1 MKALVTGGA
10 GFIGS
15 HLCEALLERG
25 DEVVALDDLST
36 GRLKNISHLMEK
48 DEFQFIQDSAANQI
62 LVDELAEQCDLIY
75 HLAASV
81 GVELII
87 SEPVKTIQNNLQ
99 SCEVVFS
106 AAAKFRRRVLLT
118 SSSEVYGKSKAVPFH
133 EDDDTRLGPTSLSR
147 WSYAASKI
155 VSEHL
160 ALAYHRQHQLPAIIV
175 RLFNT
180 VGPRQTGRYGMVI
193 PRFVQAALNGEDVC
207 VYGSGE
213 QTRCFVDV
221 ADVVDALLKLP
232 GEGQAIGQVF
242 NLGSDE
248 EVSIIQLAERII
260 AITGSKSRIR
270 QVSYEQAYGV
280 GFEDLLRRRPSLTKI
295 KKLIG
300 YQPRRSLDEILART
314 ARHFKDTNQ
323 GQK

>member
-1 MKALVTGGA
+1 MRALVTGGA

-25 DEVVALDDLST
+25 DDVVALDDLST
-36 GRLKNISHLMEK
+36 GRRENIGHLQEK
-48 DEFQFIQDSAANQI
+48 EGFQFIQDSAANQA
-62 LVDELAEQCDLIY
+62 LVEELAEQCDLIY
-75 HLAASV
+75 HLAAAV

-99 SCEVVFS
+99 TCEVVFS
-106 AAAKFRRRVLLT
+106 AATKFRRRVLLT

-133 EDDDTRLGPTSLSR
+133 EDDDTRLGPTSVSR

-155 VSEHL
+155 VDEHL

-193 PRFVQAALNGEDVC
+193 PRFVQSALKGEDIC
-207 VYGSGE
+207 VYGSGQ
-213 QTRCFVDV
+213 QTRCF
-221 ADVVDALLKLP
+221 ADVSDVVGALLKLP
-232 GEGQAIGQVF
+232 AEEQAIGQVF
-242 NLGSDE
+242 NLGSEE
-248 EVSIIQLAERII
+248 EVSINQLAEKVI

-270 QVSYEQAYGV
+270 HISYDQAYEV
-280 GFEDLLRRRPSLTKI
+280 GFEDLMRRRPSLEKI
-295 KKLIG
+295 KKLID

-314 ARHFKDTNQ
+314 ASYFKGTRQ
-323 GQK
+323 T

>member
-25 DEVVALDDLST
+25 DDVVALDDLST
-36 GRLKNISHLMEK
+36 GRLENIGHLMEK
-48 DEFQFIQDSAANQI
+48 GGFQFIQDSAANQA
-62 LVDELAEQCDLIY
+62 LVDELAEQCDPIY
-75 HLAASV
+75 HLAAAV
-81 GVELII
+81 GVKLIV
-87 SEPVKTIQNNLQ
+87 SEPVKTIQTNLQ
-99 SCEVVFS
+99 TCQAVLS
-106 AAAKFRRRVLLT
+106 AAAQFGRCILLT
-118 SSSEVYGKSKAVPFH
+118 SSSEVYGKGKAVPFH

-193 PRFVQAALNGEDVC
+193 PRFVQAALDGEDLC
-207 VYGSGE
+207 VYGSGR

-221 ADVVDALLKLP
+221 ADVVEALLKLP
-232 GEGQAIGQVF
+232 AEGQAIGQVF

-248 EVSIIQLAERII
+248 EVSINQLAKKVITV
-260 AITGSKSRIR
+260 TGSKSRIR
-270 QVSYEQAYGV
+270 RMSYEQAYGV
-280 GFEDLLRRRPSLTKI
+280 GFEDLLRRRPSLEKI
-295 KKLIG
+295 RKLID
-300 YQPRRSLDEILART
+300 YRPRRSLDEILART
-314 ARHFKDTNQ
+314 ARHFKDA
-323 GQK
+323 GQP

>member
-36 GRLKNISHLMEK
+36 GRLENIDQLKRKSR
-48 DEFQFIQDSAANQI
+48 FQFIQNSAANQA
-62 LVDELAEQCDLIY
+62 LMDELVEGCDLVY
-75 HLAASV
+75 HLAAAV

-87 SEPVKTIQNNLQ
+87 SEPVKTIQTNLRT
-99 SCEVVFS
+99 CEAVLAS
-106 AAAKFRRRVLLT
+106 AARFGRCILLT
-118 SSSEVYGKSKAVPFH
+118 SSSEVYGKGKAVPFR
-133 EDDDTRLGPTSLSR
+133 ENDDTVLGSTSVSR

-155 VSEHL
+155 ISEHL

-193 PRFVQAALNGEDVC
+193 PRFIRAAIDGEDLC
-207 VYGSGE
+207 VYGSGR
-213 QTRCFVDV
+213 QTRCFADV
-221 ADVVDALLKLP
+221 ADVVEALLKLP
-232 GEGQAIGQVF
+232 GEVRAPGQVF

-248 EVSIIQLAERII
+248 EVSINQLAQKVI
-260 AITGSKSRIR
+260 AATGSKSRIR
-270 QVSYEQAYGV
+270 RVSYEQAYGP
-280 GFEDLLRRRPSLTKI
+280 GFEDLLRRRPSLEKI

-300 YQPRRSLDEILART
+300 YQPRISLDDILAKT
-314 ARHFKDTNQ
+314 ARHFKDSDQ
-323 GQK
+323 A